1 MRCPYCSEDMKRGV
15 IESPH
20 EINWKPQK
28 AKLFANAL
36 FHKDAII
43 LSEVSFF
50 KGSCVI
56 AYCCEKCKKIIIDY
70 EGQ

>member
-1 MRCPYCSEDMKRGV
+1 MQCPYCREDMKRGV

-20 EINWKPQK
+20 ELNWKPRK
-28 AKLFANAL
+28 AKLFANAR
-36 FHKDAII
+36 FHKEAIV

-50 KGSCVI
+50 SGSCVI
-56 AYCCEKCKKIIIDY
+56 AYCCLRCKKIIIDY